1 MQLKDFMETVNYRV
15 TEGSEFVWDCF
26 GPNAYRLDSWSGA
39 FNNTTEGY
47 TVSVT
52 FDTQTQVVYQM
63 EAWDYENSRAYR
75 WTPPEWKLS
84 HDKEAKKRGF
94 DPDDAWD
101 EVKFVNLDVEAD
113 FLEKARAIVA
123 GEPYDTRVKIE
134 LDLDDSEIYGLMKIA
149 HERDITFN
157 RLVEEVL
164 EEAVARVEAAAE
176 NVHT

>member
-1 MQLKDFMETVNYRV
+1 MNLKDYMTVINYRV
-15 TEGSEFVWDCF
+15 TEGSEFGWDCF

-52 FDTQTQVVYQM
+52 FDTQDQTVYQM
-63 EAWDYENSRAYR
+63 EAWDYENNRAYR
-75 WTPPEWKLS
+75 WTSPEWKPK

-101 EVKFVNLDVEAD
+101 EVKFVNLEVEAD

-123 GEPYDTRVKIE
+123 GEPYDTRVQIE
-134 LDLDDSEIYGLMKIA
+134 IDWDDDVLMSAMKLA

-157 RLVEEVL
+157 QLVELALTEYL
-164 EEAVARVEAAAE
+164 EEKK
-176 NVHT
+176 HGKS